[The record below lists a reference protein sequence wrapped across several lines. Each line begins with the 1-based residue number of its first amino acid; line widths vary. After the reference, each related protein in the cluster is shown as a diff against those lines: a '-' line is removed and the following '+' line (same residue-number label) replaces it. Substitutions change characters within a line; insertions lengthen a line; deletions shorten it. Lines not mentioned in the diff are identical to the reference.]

1 MYKFEVKQKDRSR
14 ILYVFHLSMALFL
27 ALDLWHVQDGGR
39 RDWVFSAVYSISCL
53 FMFVAVIF
61 HKQILADLTRHLSL
75 LLFESTLIFCGAIY
89 FWSKGIPLVAF
100 SHGVLAGV
108 IILFWIYLKKRV
120 NGEVIIVSE
129 ANISFPGLAGDRI
142 IEWNELANV
151 IKKYDL
157 VSFDFKNNKLVQVE
171 VTNSDNINEN
181 EFNQF
186 CQQQLSK
193 EAGDNR

>member
-1 MYKFEVKQKDRSR
+1 
-14 ILYVFHLSMALFL
+14 
-27 ALDLWHVQDGGR
+27 
-39 RDWVFSAVYSISCL
+39 
-53 FMFVAVIF
+53 VIF
-61 HKQILADLTRHLSL
+61 QKKILVDLTRHLSL

-89 FWSKGIPLVAF
+89 FWGKGIPLVAF

-129 ANISFPGLAGDRI
+129 ANISFPGLAADRI

-157 VSFDFKNNKLVQVE
+157 VSFDFKNNKLVQVQ
-171 VTNSDNINEN
+171 VANSDNINEN
-181 EFNQF
+181 EFNHF
-186 CQQQLSK
+186 CQQQLAK
-193 EAGDNR
+193 ETSENQ

>member
-1 MYKFEVKQKDRSR
+1 MYKFEVKQNDKSR
-14 ILYVFHLSMALFL
+14 ILSVFHLSMALFL
-27 ALDLWHVQDGGR
+27 VLDLWHVQEAGR

-53 FMFVAVIF
+53 FIFLAVIF
-61 HKQILADLTRHLSL
+61 QKKILVDLTRHLSL

-120 NGEVIIVSE
+120 HGEMIIVSE

-142 IEWNELANV
+142 VEWSELANV

-157 VSFDFKNNKLVQVE
+157 VSFDFKNNKLVQVQ
-171 VTNSDNINEN
+171 VVNSEDINEN

-186 CQQQLSK
+186 CQKQLSR
-193 EAGDNR
+193 ESNGNH

>member
-1 MYKFEVKQKDRSR
+1 
-14 ILYVFHLSMALFL
+14 MALFL
-27 ALDLWHVQDGGR
+27 ALDLWHVQDNGR

-53 FMFVAVIF
+53 LIFLAVIF
-61 HKQILADLTRHLSL
+61 QKKILVNLTRHLSL

-89 FWSKGIPLVAF
+89 FWSKGFPLVAF

-129 ANISFPGLAGDRI
+129 ANISFPGLAGNRI
-142 IEWNELANV
+142 IEWHELVNV

-157 VSFDFKNNKLVQVE
+157 VSFDFKSNKLVQVE
-171 VTNSDNINEN
+171 VANSDEINEW

-186 CQQQLSK
+186 CQQQLSRDTN
-193 EAGDNR
+193 ENP